1 MRALEELKTFE
12 RNQLLNGYCSKEGLP
27 SSPHKAG
34 LALGLSS
41 TKGPCTS
48 TISGA
53 VINRTLIYKY
63 KLLRVIATNF
73 CPIEN
78 LQIFTLFCCN
88 TGKLLKGNIRKQKN

>member
-1 MRALEELKTFE
+1 MRAPEELKTVE

-27 SSPHKAG
+27 SSLYKAG
-34 LALGLSS
+34 LVLGLSS
-41 TKGPCTS
+41 TKGLCTS

-53 VINRTLIYKY
+53 AINRTLVYEY